1 MHFTGAMAGALQIL
15 FPLWI
20 RDLGGTEVTIGN
32 YAGIGGAAAVLIRLP
47 VGRLL
52 DSLGRRPVLAVA
64 GVVHALAWLA
74 FVLVEQLGAPAIAL
88 VVIRGAAAGSLFAA
102 FFTYATDVIPARR
115 RAEGIAYFGI
125 FGLLPDG
132 LGPLLGEQL
141 ITAGGYPNYFLATAG
156 FAAASLLIS
165 LLLPTIQG
173 SGRAA
178 PGGSSDV
185 TVEPFSLRRIRT
197 PLVTMMCFGIALG
210 CVFTFVAPFAASEGR
225 GSVSQFF
232 LAYAVSAVIVRAL
245 AGRAPDRLGLRVVLI
260 PSLFLYA
267 FGVGAI
273 PHAAA
278 VPATIVIGGLCGIG
292 HAFIFPVLNVLALDL
307 ADASQR
313 GRTLTWMTAMLDAG
327 ATVAGPVLGFVAEH
341 AGYRPMFALAG
352 FGVCACAI
360 ALLATS
366 RRSMEQRAQ

>member
-20 RDLGGTEVTIGN
+20 RDLGGTEVTIGT

-64 GVVHALAWLA
+64 GLVHALAWLA
-74 FVLVEQLGAPAIAL
+74 FIAVDHLGVPAIAL
-88 VVIRGAAAGSLFAA
+88 VILRGAAAGSLFAA
-102 FFTYATDVIPARR
+102 FFTYATDVIPLRR

-141 ITAGGYPNYFLATAG
+141 IAAGGYPYYFAATAG
-156 FAAASLLIS
+156 FAAVSLLLS
-165 LLLPTIQG
+165 LLLPATG
-173 SGRAA
+173 SGRASQGTA
-178 PGGSSDV
+178 ADAAV
-185 TVEPFSLRRIRT
+185 QPFSLRRIRT
-197 PLVTMMCFGIALG
+197 PLVTMMCFGVALG

-232 LAYAVSAVIVRAL
+232 LAYAVSAVLVRAL

-278 VPATIVIGGLCGIG
+278 VPATVLIGGLCGIG

-327 ATVAGPVLGFVAEH
+327 ATIAGPTLGLVAEH

-352 FGVCACAI
+352 LGVGACAV
-360 ALLATS
+360 ALVATS
-366 RRSMEQRAQ
+366 RRSSA